1 MGKKAPNIKDVA
13 ILANVSIATV
23 SHVVNGTRFVSEE
36 TTAIVRNAIR
46 ELDYRPNLTALSL
59 RKRKSKIIGLLIPI
73 LQDDTSNIFFSRLSL
88 GVEDELK
95 PNNMFFF
102 LGNTQDDV
110 DSEIS
115 LIKNL
120 VDRQLDGLII
130 TPCLKDHRFVRDIVW
145 DIPVVYV
152 DRKPLGVENANCVM
166 SDSETACWNA
176 ISEQI
181 NMGHRKIGIICAPI
195 DTTANIKERLNGY
208 LRALQEHHIDINQKL
223 IIEGEYN
230 VLAGYKLAERLLEY
244 DQTVTSIMITN
255 NIHALGALQYIK
267 EKGLRIPED
276 INITI
281 FDDYDW
287 TRVYSPSL
295 TVIRQNPYEM
305 GRKAVK
311 ILMKQKVDGSVIGKT
326 YIMSPELI
334 KRNSWCA
341 FKSR

>member
-1 MGKKAPNIKDVA
+1 
-13 ILANVSIATV
+13 
-23 SHVVNGTRFVSEE
+23 
-36 TTAIVRNAIR
+36 
-46 ELDYRPNLTALSL
+46 
-59 RKRKSKIIGLLIPI
+59 
-73 LQDDTSNIFFSRLSL
+73 
-88 GVEDELK
+88 
-95 PNNMFFF
+95 MFFF

-110 DSEIS
+110 ESEVSI
-115 LIKNL
+115 IKNL
-120 VDRQLDGLII
+120 VDMQIDGLII
-130 TPCLKDHRFVRDIVW
+130 TPCHNDHRFVRDIVW

-166 SDSETACWNA
+166 SDSETACYNA

-195 DTTANIKERLNGY
+195 DTTGNVKERVNGY
-208 LRALQEHHIDINQKL
+208 LRALQEHQIDINQKL

-230 VLAGYKLAERLLEY
+230 VLAGYKLAERLLES
-244 DQTVTSIMITN
+244 DRTVTSIMITN

-267 EKGLRIPED
+267 DKGLRIPED

-295 TVIRQNPYEM
+295 TVIQQNPYEM

-311 ILMKQKVDGSVIGKT
+311 MLMNQKINGSVIGET
-326 YIMSPELI
+326 CIMNPELI
-334 KRNSWCA
+334 KRNSWST
-341 FKSR
+341 FQSR